1 MATATLNEIKIG
13 QSFQTEFFTF
23 GTMASVVRV
32 AADKFQVTY
41 TKLVPSAIIGNPK
54 FEKQITETRTLSML
68 EQVNSHTVYVR
79 ASYIKSCSTYWT
91 IYAS

>member
-23 GTMASVVRV
+23 DTMASVVRV

-68 EQVNSHTVYVR
+68 EQITLNHAQRTEPSMHHNF
-79 ASYIKSCSTYWT
+79 YI
-91 IYAS
+91 

>member
-54 FEKQITETRTLSML
+54 FKKQITETRTLSML
-68 EQVNSHTVYVR
+68 EQVTLNHAQRTEPSMHHNF
-79 ASYIKSCSTYWT
+79 YI
-91 IYAS
+91 

>member
-1 MATATLNEIKIG
+1 MTTATLNEIKIG

-41 TKLVPSAIIGNPK
+41 TKLIPSAIIGNPK

-68 EQVNSHTVYVR
+68 EQVTLNHAQRTEPSIHHNF
-79 ASYIKSCSTYWT
+79 YI
-91 IYAS
+91 